1 MGRPLVVAC
10 RVHPVSRAPGC
21 AGWRAACSARCP
33 KLPSP
38 RAAALVTKR
47 PQQPSLPSG
56 PLAMGFTVQR
66 VGRGQPAVPGQ
77 HGAAC
82 TSAAPG
88 WRPSF
93 SSSAKGA
100 CSCRAGEPCHY
111 SRVLRLRRVWTCRRE
126 RGGPRRP
133 GRTCAS
139 SEVLPCRCT
148 LLTCWGRSAAW
159 SGPPVD
165 CRERGCPAWST
176 GQPWGVGLGSER
188 PATRRRPT
196 VRCRHSRRRP

>member
-1 MGRPLVVAC
+1 MNGRCALGRPLVVAC
-10 RVHPVSRAPGC
+10 RVHPVSRVPGC

-77 HGAAC
+77 HGTAC

-100 CSCRAGEPCHY
+100 CSRCAGEPCHC

-126 RGGPRRP
+126 RGSTAAGQNLRVFGGAAVPVHAADLLGPLCCMVRAACRLP
-133 GRTCAS
+133 GAWMPGLEYRTALGGGAG
-139 SEVLPCRCT
+139 ERAPCY
-148 LLTCWGRSAAW
+148 A
-159 SGPPVD
+159 
-165 CRERGCPAWST
+165 
-176 GQPWGVGLGSER
+176 
-188 PATRRRPT
+188 
-196 VRCRHSRRRP
+196 